1 MIGKVGLGN
10 FVKGILSYC
19 YYEKELLA
27 KQAKEMTLDDVRG
40 ELIYIQHLGIS
51 TLKDGRLDLD
61 YLAKQML
68 DNRDKNRN
76 LNKYVWHQS
85 FSFPPGEDP
94 PEGKLTTLAQEFAKE
109 FGFSENQM
117 LVFRHNDT
125 KHKHIHIVAN
135 RINYNGKN
143 TADHFK
149 NYARTGEFSRR
160 MEMQLGLTITPDM
173 SLNQKGK
180 QQVPTQD
187 TAIINLRKCVD
198 QTLAKV
204 SSFEEF
210 TKHMLTYGFKTYR
223 GRGVAFFNTQNRM
236 KMKGSD
242 LGKDYS
248 LQNIEKRMGMEMPQA
263 FVPTKRKRKSRRKG
277 RAISM

>member
-10 FVKGILSYC
+10 FAKGILSYC
-19 YYEKELLA
+19 YYEKELSA

-51 TLKDGRLDLD
+51 MLKDGRLDLD
-61 YLAKQML
+61 YLANQML

-94 PEGKLTTLAQEFAKE
+94 PEEKLATLAQEFAKE

-117 LVFRHNDT
+117 LVFRHKDT

-160 MEMQLGLTITPDM
+160 MEIALGLTITPDM

-180 QQVPTQD
+180 QQAPRQD
-187 TAIINLRKCVD
+187 MAIINLRNLVD
-198 QTLAKV
+198 QVLSKA
-204 SSFEEF
+204 SSIDEF
-210 TKHMLTYGFKTYR
+210 GKQMQTHGFKTYI
-223 GRGVAFFNTQNRM
+223 GRGVAFFNMRNRM
-236 KMKGSD
+236 KVKGSD

-248 LQNIEKRMGMEMPQA
+248 LQNLEKRLGMEMSQA
-263 FVPTKRKRKSRRKG
+263 LLPVKKKKRSRRKRLG
-277 RAISM
+277 LSM

>member
-10 FVKGILSYC
+10 FAKGILNYC
-19 YYEKELLA
+19 YYEKELSA
-27 KQAKEMTLDDVRG
+27 KQAKGMTLDDVRG

-68 DNRDKNRN
+68 ENRDKNRN

-94 PEGKLTTLAQEFAKE
+94 PEEKLTTLAQQFAKE

-160 MEMQLGLTITPDM
+160 MEMELGLTITPNM
-173 SLNQKGK
+173 SLNQNVK

-187 TAIINLRKCVD
+187 TAIIKLRNLVD

-204 SSFEEF
+204 SAFDDF
-210 TKHMLTYGFKTYR
+210 ANQMLAHGFKTYR
-223 GRGVAFFNTQNRM
+223 GRGVAFFNMQNRM
-236 KMKGSD
+236 KVKGSD
-242 LGKDYS
+242 LGTDYS
-248 LQNIEKRMGMEMPQA
+248 LQNLEKRMGMEMSQA
-263 FVPTKRKRKSRRKG
+263 SVPIKKKKKSRRKRLG
-277 RAISM
+277 LSI

>member
-10 FVKGILSYC
+10 FAKGILSYC
-19 YYEKELLA
+19 YYEKELSA
-27 KQAKEMTLDDVRG
+27 KQTKEMTLDDVRG

-85 FSFPPGEDP
+85 FSFTPGEDP
-94 PEGKLTTLAQEFAKE
+94 PEEKLTTLAQEFAKE

-160 MEMQLGLTITPDM
+160 MEMELGLTITPDM
-173 SLNQKGK
+173 SLNQNGK
-180 QQVPTQD
+180 QQAPRQD
-187 TAIINLRKCVD
+187 TAIINLRNLID
-198 QTLAKV
+198 QVLSKV

-210 TKHMLTYGFKTYR
+210 GKQMQTHGFKTYI
-223 GRGVAFFNTQNRM
+223 GRGVAFFNMQNRM
-236 KMKGSD
+236 KVKGSD

-248 LQNIEKRMGMEMPQA
+248 LHNLEKRLGMEMSQA
-263 FVPTKRKRKSRRKG
+263 LMPVKKKKKSRRKRLG
-277 RAISM
+277 LSI

>member
-10 FVKGILSYC
+10 FAKGILSYC
-19 YYEKELLA
+19 YYEKELSA
-27 KQAKEMTLDDVRG
+27 KQANKMTLGDVRG

-94 PEGKLTTLAQEFAKE
+94 PKEKLTTLAQEFAKE

-160 MEMQLGLTITPDM
+160 MEMELGLTITPGM

-180 QQVPTQD
+180 QQAPRQD
-187 TAIINLRKCVD
+187 AAIFNLRSLID
-198 QTLAKV
+198 QVLSKTT
-204 SSFEEF
+204 SIDEF
-210 TKHMLTYGFKTYR
+210 GKQMQSCGFKTYI
-223 GRGVAFFNTQNRM
+223 GRGIAFFNMQNRM
-236 KMKGSD
+236 KVKGSD

-248 LQNIEKRMGMEMPQA
+248 LQNLEKRLGLEMSQA
-263 FVPTKRKRKSRRKG
+263 FVPVKKKKKSRRKRLG
-277 RAISM
+277 LSI

>member
-10 FVKGILSYC
+10 FAKGILSYC
-19 YYEKELLA
+19 YYEKELSA
-27 KQAKEMTLDDVRG
+27 KQSKEMTLDDVRG
-40 ELIYIQHLGIS
+40 ELVYIQHLGIS
-51 TLKDGRLDLD
+51 TLNDGRLDLD

-94 PEGKLTTLAQEFAKE
+94 PKEKLTNLAMEFAKE
-109 FGFSENQM
+109 FGFAENQM
-117 LVFRHNDT
+117 LVFKHNDT
-125 KHKHIHIVAN
+125 THKHIHIVAN

-160 MEMQLGLTITPDM
+160 MEIELGLAITPDM

-180 QQVPTQD
+180 QQVPTKD
-187 TAIINLRKCVD
+187 TAIINFRKLVD

-204 SSFEEF
+204 SSFEDF
-210 TKHMLTYGFKTYR
+210 AKQMLTHGFKTYR
-223 GRGVAFFNTQNRM
+223 GRGIAFFNTRNRM
-236 KMKGSD
+236 KVKGSD

-248 LQNIEKRMGMEMPQA
+248 LLNIEKRMGMEMSQV
-263 FVPTKRKRKSRRKG
+263 FVPVKRKKKSRRKQLG
-277 RAISM
+277 LSI

>member
-10 FVKGILSYC
+10 FAKGILSYC
-19 YYEKELLA
+19 YYEKELSA
-27 KQAKEMTLDDVRG
+27 RQAKEMTLDDVRG
-40 ELIYIQHLGIS
+40 ELIYIQRLGIS
-51 TLKDGRLDLD
+51 MLKDGRLDLD
-61 YLAKQML
+61 YLVKQML

-94 PEGKLTTLAQEFAKE
+94 PEEKLITLAQEFAKE
-109 FGFSENQM
+109 FGFLENQM

-160 MEMQLGLTITPDM
+160 MEMELGLTITPDM
-173 SLNQKGK
+173 SLNQNRK
-180 QQVPTQD
+180 QQVPRQD
-187 TAIINLRKCVD
+187 TAIISLRSLVD
-198 QTLAKV
+198 QVLSKS

-210 TKHMLTYGFKTYR
+210 GKQMKTRGFKTYI
-223 GRGVAFFNTQNRM
+223 GRGIAFFNMQNRM
-236 KMKGSD
+236 KVKGSD

-248 LQNIEKRMGMEMPQA
+248 LQNLERRLGMEMSQA
-263 FVPTKRKRKSRRKG
+263 LMPVKKKKKSRRKRLG
-277 RAISM
+277 LSI

>member
-10 FVKGILSYC
+10 FAKGILSYC
-19 YYEKELLA
+19 YYEKELSA
-27 KQAKEMTLDDVRG
+27 RQAKEMTLDDVRG

-94 PEGKLTTLAQEFAKE
+94 PKEKLTTLAQEFAKE

-160 MEMQLGLTITPDM
+160 MEMELGLTITPDM
-173 SLNQKGK
+173 SLNQKVK

-187 TAIINLRKCVD
+187 TAIINLRKLVD

-204 SSFEEF
+204 SAFDDF
-210 TKHMLTYGFKTYR
+210 ANQMLAHGFKTYR
-223 GRGVAFFNTQNRM
+223 GRGVAFFNMQNRM
-236 KMKGSD
+236 KVKGSD
-242 LGKDYS
+242 MGKDYS
-248 LQNIEKRMGMEMPQA
+248 LQNLEKRLGVEMPEA
-263 FVPTKRKRKSRRKG
+263 LMPVKKKKKSRRKQLG
-277 RAISM
+277 LNI